1 MDRKQDA
8 SKDLLNEV
16 TILIEN
22 NKILELR
29 ELLEEYHII
38 DIFEIMENLEENEKI
53 KLFEVLPLDMA
64 ASILEESDVEF
75 FSNILSKLDTENKK
89 NILELM
95 SLDDM
100 ADILSQLEEDER
112 ENIMELLSEKDAD
125 DVKELLI
132 YEEES
137 TGGIMTTGY
146 IQINEYMTAKEAI
159 SHMREYAEDA
169 ETIYYVYVVDNEE
182 RLVGVLSLREL
193 ILARDSS
200 IVKDLM
206 SENIISVFV
215 DEDREEAVRLVSKY
229 NLIAIPVIDREH
241 RLKGIITVDDIID
254 VMEEEATEDMYK
266 FAGTSEHEI
275 DIAQNVNKTATEQI
289 FSSVRARIPWLIIT
303 LLAGL
308 LSSAILSNLD
318 FIMNP
323 KYASLV
329 FFIPVVLGMGGN
341 IGTQSSA
348 LAVMSLSNKDL
359 EFNNVIREAVVGI
372 ITGIICSLIVSIIV
386 FIFIKDT
393 NDFYLYILINV
404 ITSLVGNIVLVN
416 SLKQYVSTPNVNKER
431 VRYHLSKSWK
441 FLIPQFSIL
450 IYTSLDK
457 VILGNLA
464 NMTEVA
470 YYDQSQKII
479 RIAVSLVSSVGV
491 ALLPRMTYLA
501 QNNKK
506 EEFDNLLTKSLN
518 NVLLVSIYIV
528 TVIICVSPNFVDW
541 FFSKEYRNMAL
552 LMQIVSPIG
561 VFIPIATILWNTVLI
576 PNKLDNIAIKSAIY
590 CAIMSVILNTLLDKN
605 LGALGAII
613 TLLVVE
619 FYGMSYRIYHSRK
632 YYNFKILIPSLCK
645 YLGAGIFSYICVI
658 LFTGFMKSSIISTVI
673 IGIIS
678 TIVYFLILIAMKDK
692 LLLSYLEKV
701 KMRLKR
707 GELNDKKII

>member
-308 LSSAILSNLD
+308 
-318 FIMNP
+318 FIT
-323 KYASLV
+323 V
-329 FFIPVVLGMGGN
+329 FVLFIVVGLIKLFIGSIAFMGGFVLKA
-341 IGTQSSA
+341 IGS
-348 LAVMSLSNKDL
+348 
-359 EFNNVIREAVVGI
+359 
-372 ITGIICSLIVSIIV
+372 
-386 FIFIKDT
+386 FIFWCIAI
-393 NDFYLYILINV
+393 F
-404 ITSLVGNIVLVN
+404 
-416 SLKQYVSTPNVNKER
+416 
-431 VRYHLSKSWK
+431 
-441 FLIPQFSIL
+441 
-450 IYTSLDK
+450 
-457 VILGNLA
+457 VIL
-464 NMTEVA
+464 
-470 YYDQSQKII
+470 
-479 RIAVSLVSSVGV
+479 
-491 ALLPRMTYLA
+491 
-501 QNNKK
+501 
-506 EEFDNLLTKSLN
+506 
-518 NVLLVSIYIV
+518 
-528 TVIICVSPNFVDW
+528 C
-541 FFSKEYRNMAL
+541 
-552 LMQIVSPIG
+552 
-561 VFIPIATILWNTVLI
+561 LI
-576 PNKLDNIAIKSAIY
+576 
-590 CAIMSVILNTLLDKN
+590 
-605 LGALGAII
+605 
-613 TLLVVE
+613 
-619 FYGMSYRIYHSRK
+619 F
-632 YYNFKILIPSLCK
+632 
-645 YLGAGIFSYICVI
+645 
-658 LFTGFMKSSIISTVI
+658 
-673 IGIIS
+673 
-678 TIVYFLILIAMKDK
+678 
-692 LLLSYLEKV
+692 
-701 KMRLKR
+701 
-707 GELNDKKII
+707 

>member
-8 SKDLLNEV
+8 SKDLLNKV

-169 ETIYYVYVVDNEE
+169 ETIDNEE

-359 EFNNVIREAVVGI
+359 DFNNVIREAVVGI

-386 FIFIKDT
+386 FIFIKD
-393 NDFYLYILINV
+393 I
-404 ITSLVGNIVLVN
+404 NIVLV
-416 SLKQYVSTPNVNKER
+416 VT
-431 VRYHLSKSWK
+431 
-441 FLIPQFSIL
+441 
-450 IYTSLDK
+450 
-457 VILGNLA
+457 
-464 NMTEVA
+464 
-470 YYDQSQKII
+470 
-479 RIAVSLVSSVGV
+479 VSLFINMIVG
-491 ALLPRMTYLA
+491 AMIGG
-501 QNNKK
+501 
-506 EEFDNLLTKSLN
+506 F
-518 NVLLVSIYIV
+518 
-528 TVIICVSPNFVDW
+528 
-541 FFSKEYRNMAL
+541 M
-552 LMQIVSPIG
+552 PIL
-561 VFIPIATILWNTVLI
+561 FK
-576 PNKLDNIAIKSAIY
+576 KLDA
-590 CAIMSVILNTLLDKN
+590 D
-605 LGALGAII
+605 
-613 TLLVVE
+613 
-619 FYGMSYRIYHSRK
+619 
-632 YYNFKILIPSLCK
+632 P
-645 YLGAGIFSYICVI
+645 
-658 LFTGFMKSSIISTVI
+658 SIISAPVIATVLDITGITIYLVTTTI
-673 IGIIS
+673 ILS
-678 TIVYFLILIAMKDK
+678 KIV
-692 LLLSYLEKV
+692 
-701 KMRLKR
+701 
-707 GELNDKKII
+707 

>member
-8 SKDLLNEV
+8 SKDLLSEV

-38 DIFEIMENLEENEKI
+38 DIFDIMENLEENNKI

-75 FSNILSKLDTENKK
+75 FSNLLSKLDTEHKK

-100 ADILSQLEEDER
+100 ADILSQLKEDER
-112 ENIMELLSEKDAD
+112 EDIMELLSQKDAE

-146 IQINEYMTAKEAI
+146 VQINEYMTVKEAI

-193 ILARDSS
+193 IVAREGN

-241 RLKGIITVDDIID
+241 KLKGIITVDDIID

-266 FAGTSEHEI
+266 FAGTSEQER
-275 DIAQNVNKTATEQI
+275 DIVQNLNKTPAEQI

-318 FIMNP
+318 FIINL
-323 KYASLV
+323 KYASLI

-359 EFNNVIREAVVGI
+359 DFNNVIREAVVGI

-386 FIFIKDT
+386 FIFIKD
-393 NDFYLYILINV
+393 I
-404 ITSLVGNIVLVN
+404 NIVLVVTI
-416 SLKQYVSTPNVNKER
+416 SLFINMIVGAMIGGFMP
-431 VRYHLSKSWK
+431 
-441 FLIPQFSIL
+441 IL
-450 IYTSLDK
+450 FK
-457 VILGNLA
+457 
-464 NMTEVA
+464 
-470 YYDQSQKII
+470 
-479 RIAVSLVSSVGV
+479 
-491 ALLPRMTYLA
+491 
-501 QNNKK
+501 
-506 EEFDNLLTKSLN
+506 
-518 NVLLVSIYIV
+518 
-528 TVIICVSPNFVDW
+528 
-541 FFSKEYRNMAL
+541 
-552 LMQIVSPIG
+552 
-561 VFIPIATILWNTVLI
+561 
-576 PNKLDNIAIKSAIY
+576 KLD
-590 CAIMSVILNTLLDKN
+590 VD
-605 LGALGAII
+605 
-613 TLLVVE
+613 
-619 FYGMSYRIYHSRK
+619 
-632 YYNFKILIPSLCK
+632 P
-645 YLGAGIFSYICVI
+645 
-658 LFTGFMKSSIISTVI
+658 SIISAPVIATVLDITGITIYLVTTSI
-673 IGIIS
+673 ILS
-678 TIVYFLILIAMKDK
+678 KIA
-692 LLLSYLEKV
+692 
-701 KMRLKR
+701 
-707 GELNDKKII
+707 

>member
-112 ENIMELLSEKDAD
+112 ENIMELLS
-125 DVKELLI
+125 
-132 YEEES
+132 EEES

-386 FIFIKDT
+386 FIFIKD
-393 NDFYLYILINV
+393 I
-404 ITSLVGNIVLVN
+404 NIVLV
-416 SLKQYVSTPNVNKER
+416 VT
-431 VRYHLSKSWK
+431 
-441 FLIPQFSIL
+441 
-450 IYTSLDK
+450 
-457 VILGNLA
+457 
-464 NMTEVA
+464 
-470 YYDQSQKII
+470 
-479 RIAVSLVSSVGV
+479 VSLFINMIVG
-491 ALLPRMTYLA
+491 AMIGG
-501 QNNKK
+501 
-506 EEFDNLLTKSLN
+506 F
-518 NVLLVSIYIV
+518 
-528 TVIICVSPNFVDW
+528 
-541 FFSKEYRNMAL
+541 M
-552 LMQIVSPIG
+552 PIL
-561 VFIPIATILWNTVLI
+561 FK
-576 PNKLDNIAIKSAIY
+576 KLDA
-590 CAIMSVILNTLLDKN
+590 D
-605 LGALGAII
+605 
-613 TLLVVE
+613 
-619 FYGMSYRIYHSRK
+619 
-632 YYNFKILIPSLCK
+632 P
-645 YLGAGIFSYICVI
+645 
-658 LFTGFMKSSIISTVI
+658 SIISAPVIATVLDITGITIYLVTTTI
-673 IGIIS
+673 ILS
-678 TIVYFLILIAMKDK
+678 KIV
-692 LLLSYLEKV
+692 
-701 KMRLKR
+701 
-707 GELNDKKII
+707 

>member
-275 DIAQNVNKTATEQI
+275 DIVQNVNKTPAEQI

-491 ALLPRMTYLA
+491 ALLPRRR
-501 QNNKK
+501 
-506 EEFDNLLTKSLN
+506 
-518 NVLLVSIYIV
+518 
-528 TVIICVSPNFVDW
+528 TVWKQRYPRTSACARGSRWMRSASSGCSTASPRMRRTTCRC
-541 FFSKEYRNMAL
+541 STSSAAA
-552 LMQIVSPIG
+552 SPT
-561 VFIPIATILWNTVLI
+561 P
-576 PNKLDNIAIKSAIY
+576 SAP
-590 CAIMSVILNTLLDKN
+590 
-605 LGALGAII
+605 
-613 TLLVVE
+613 
-619 FYGMSYRIYHSRK
+619 R
-632 YYNFKILIPSLCK
+632 
-645 YLGAGIFSYICVI
+645 
-658 LFTGFMKSSIISTVI
+658 
-673 IGIIS
+673 
-678 TIVYFLILIAMKDK
+678 
-692 LLLSYLEKV
+692 
-701 KMRLKR
+701 
-707 GELNDKKII
+707 

>member
-1 MDRKQDA
+1 MD
-8 SKDLLNEV
+8 
-16 TILIEN
+16 
-22 NKILELR
+22 NKL
-29 ELLEEYHII
+29 
-38 DIFEIMENLEENEKI
+38 
-53 KLFEVLPLDMA
+53 
-64 ASILEESDVEF
+64 
-75 FSNILSKLDTENKK
+75 KK
-89 NILELM
+89 NIIYNALYQALVILLPILTMPYLVRTLSKEQIGINSY
-95 SLDDM
+95 SLSVVQIFIVISFWGINNY
-100 ADILSQLEEDER
+100 ASREIASQKDNGKMNEEFWS
-112 ENIMELLSEKDAD
+112 LW
-125 DVKELLI
+125 
-132 YEEES
+132 
-137 TGGIMTTGY
+137 T
-146 IQINEYMTAKEAI
+146 IQIIFTIFSFVTLNLFNIYFFKDNKIIFFIQSFLVLINMIEVSWFFIGIEELKLVVVRNTVIKLLMT
-159 SHMREYAEDA
+159 
-169 ETIYYVYVVDNEE
+169 
-182 RLVGVLSLREL
+182 
-193 ILARDSS
+193 SS
-200 IVKDLM
+200 I
-206 SENIISVFV
+206 
-215 DEDREEAVRLVSKY
+215 
-229 NLIAIPVIDREH
+229 
-241 RLKGIITVDDIID
+241 
-254 VMEEEATEDMYK
+254 
-266 FAGTSEHEI
+266 
-275 DIAQNVNKTATEQI
+275 
-289 FSSVRARIPWLIIT
+289 
-303 LLAGL
+303 
-308 LSSAILSNLD
+308 
-318 FIMNP
+318 
-323 KYASLV
+323 
-329 FFIPVVLGMGGN
+329 
-341 IGTQSSA
+341 
-348 LAVMSLSNKDL
+348 
-359 EFNNVIREAVVGI
+359 
-372 ITGIICSLIVSIIV
+372 

-619 FYGMSYRIYHSRK
+619 FYGMSYRSII
-632 YYNFKILIPSLCK
+632 ILK
-645 YLGAGIFSYICVI
+645 YLFQ
-658 LFTGFMKSSIISTVI
+658 
-673 IGIIS
+673 
-678 TIVYFLILIAMKDK
+678 VYVNI
-692 LLLSYLEKV
+692 
-701 KMRLKR
+701 
-707 GELNDKKII
+707 

>member
-8 SKDLLNEV
+8 SKDLLSEV

-38 DIFEIMENLEENEKI
+38 DIFDIMENLEENEKI

-75 FSNILSKLDTENKK
+75 FSKILSKLDTEHKK

-112 ENIMELLSEKDAD
+112 EDIMELLSQKDAD

-146 IQINEYMTAKEAI
+146 VQINEYMTAKEAI

-193 ILARDSS
+193 IVARDSS

-254 VMEEEATEDMYK
+254 VMEEEATEDIYK
-266 FAGTSEHEI
+266 FAGTSEQER
-275 DIAQNVNKTATEQI
+275 DIVQSINKTPAEQI

-323 KYASLV
+323 KYVPLV

-359 EFNNVIREAVVGI
+359 DFNNVIREAIVGI
-372 ITGIICSLIVSIIV
+372 ITGVICSLIISIIV
-386 FIFIKDT
+386 FIFIKD
-393 NDFYLYILINV
+393 I
-404 ITSLVGNIVLVN
+404 NIVLV
-416 SLKQYVSTPNVNKER
+416 V
-431 VRYHLSKSWK
+431 
-441 FLIPQFSIL
+441 
-450 IYTSLDK
+450 
-457 VILGNLA
+457 
-464 NMTEVA
+464 
-470 YYDQSQKII
+470 
-479 RIAVSLVSSVGV
+479 AVSLFINMIVG
-491 ALLPRMTYLA
+491 AMIGG
-501 QNNKK
+501 
-506 EEFDNLLTKSLN
+506 F
-518 NVLLVSIYIV
+518 
-528 TVIICVSPNFVDW
+528 
-541 FFSKEYRNMAL
+541 M
-552 LMQIVSPIG
+552 PIL
-561 VFIPIATILWNTVLI
+561 FK
-576 PNKLDNIAIKSAIY
+576 KLD
-590 CAIMSVILNTLLDKN
+590 VDT
-605 LGALGAII
+605 
-613 TLLVVE
+613 
-619 FYGMSYRIYHSRK
+619 
-632 YYNFKILIPSLCK
+632 
-645 YLGAGIFSYICVI
+645 
-658 LFTGFMKSSIISTVI
+658 SIISAPVIATVLDITGITIYLVTTTI
-673 IGIIS
+673 ILS
-678 TIVYFLILIAMKDK
+678 KIV
-692 LLLSYLEKV
+692 
-701 KMRLKR
+701 
-707 GELNDKKII
+707 